1 MNVMGNKLT
10 KIEDSLFVIGGY
22 ILEILLQEKKAID
35 DLYSEFSRIYPKKIS
50 FETFM

>member
-22 ILEILLQEKKAID
+22 ILEILLQEKKS
-35 DLYSEFSRIYPKKIS
+35 YR
-50 FETFM
+50 